1 MKQTKKLIAVLLVA
15 TMIVAVLTL
24 CACFGCKHEFVEG
37 VCTLCGESE
46 YVNVTIV
53 LANGHDDANK
63 QVYNVNTQD
72 YNITSQN
79 SVAELLLA
87 ISNSQDENKLFTCE
101 LDGTALK
108 QLGDLVGDTIS
119 WNPYIAVFT
128 TVDLDKDL
136 SAWGS
141 TSTVLDTTVYS
152 SAFGV
157 KEMHLTEGA
166 ILYFVLVE
174 ANW

>member
-1 MKQTKKLIAVLLVA
+1 MKQTKRLMVTLLALLLVA
-15 TMIVAVLTL
+15 TFAL
-24 CACFGCKHEFVEG
+24 CACTPKCDHVFEDG
-37 VCTLCGESE
+37 VCTLCGETE

-63 QVYNVNTQD
+63 QVYNVNTAD
-72 YNITSQN
+72 YNVGASK
-79 SVAELLLA
+79 SVADLLVA
-87 ISNSQDENKLFTCE
+87 ISNSQEDKKLFVCE

-128 TVDLDKDL
+128 TVDADKDV

-157 KEMHLTEGA
+157 KEMHLAEGA

-174 ANW
+174 ASW

>member
-1 MKQTKKLIAVLLVA
+1 MKQTKRLMVTLLALMLVA
-15 TMIVAVLTL
+15 TLSLT
-24 CACFGCKHEFVEG
+24 ACFGCKHQFVDG

-63 QVYNVNTQD
+63 KVYNVDTANYGID
-72 YNITSQN
+72 ASK
-79 SVAELLLA
+79 SVADLLMA
-87 ISNSQDENKLFTCE
+87 ISESEGEKQLFTCVTE
-101 LDGTALK
+101 GTALK
-108 QLGDLVGDTIS
+108 QLGNLVGNTVT

-128 TVDLDKDL
+128 TVDADKDL

-157 KEMHLTEGA
+157 KEMHIEEGA

-174 ANW
+174 ATW

>member
-1 MKQTKKLIAVLLVA
+1 MKQTKRLIVTLLALMLVA
-15 TMIVAVLTL
+15 TLSLT
-24 CACFGCKHEFVEG
+24 ACFGCKHQFVDG

-53 LANGHDDANK
+53 LANGHDDADK
-63 QVYNVNTQD
+63 KVYDVDTAD
-72 YNITSQN
+72 YGIGTSQ
-79 SVAELLLA
+79 SVADLLLA
-87 ISNSQDENKLFTCE
+87 ISNSQEDKKLFTCE
-101 LDGTALK
+101 LEGTALK

-128 TVDLDKDL
+128 TVDADKDL

-157 KEMHLTEGA
+157 KEMHLADGA

-174 ANW
+174 ASW

>member
-1 MKQTKKLIAVLLVA
+1 MVTLLALLLVA
-15 TMIVAVLTL
+15 TFAL
-24 CACFGCKHEFVEG
+24 CACTPKCDHVFEDG

-46 YVNVTIV
+46 YATVTIV

-63 QVYNVNTQD
+63 KVYTVNTAD
-72 YNITSQN
+72 YGIGTSK
-79 SVAELLLA
+79 SVADLLVA
-87 ISNSQDENKLFTCE
+87 ISNSQEDKKLFVCE

-108 QLGDLVGDTIS
+108 QLGDLVGDTVT

-128 TVDLDKDL
+128 NVDADKDV

-141 TSTVLDTTVYS
+141 TTTVLDTTLYS

-157 KEMHLTEGA
+157 KEMHLEEGA

-174 ANW
+174 ATW